1 MTPHV
6 FARTPLR
13 LLLTQSEDDGSFLSV
28 PLRCWGSVT
37 ARLMARVRGGG
48 PPIGL
53 EHALD
58 FDTAETS
65 AVHELAVSPQLTPP
79 AEAPD
84 GLGKLWGLY
93 EAGTKMAEHQTD

>member
-1 MTPHV
+1 
-6 FARTPLR
+6 
-13 LLLTQSEDDGSFLSV
+13 
-28 PLRCWGSVT
+28 
-37 ARLMARVRGGG
+37 MARVRGGG

-65 AVHELAVSPQLTPP
+65 AVHELAMPPQLTPP

-93 EAGTKMAEHQTD
+93 KAGTKVAEPRLKLPAVCTMQNHHKKREWVGSPPETKGG

>member
-1 MTPHV
+1 MPHV
-6 FARTPLR
+6 LTRTPSPLI
-13 LLLTQSEDDGSFLSV
+13 LPQSQDGGTFLSV
-28 PLRCWGSVT
+28 PLRCSGALT
-37 ARLMARVRGGG
+37 ACVMVYLRGGG

-58 FDTAETS
+58 FDAPETS
-65 AVHELAVSPQLTPP
+65 AVHELAIPPRLTPP